1 MVMKKYPIKKNACIV
16 VDGFPM
22 RIRGAQLKNI
32 MFKGAVQLV
41 VDGNSYKI
49 IKKIEKYLE
58 KNYLNEVSEE
68 FDGFSNNDLYLIYE
82 ILVDKLSET
91 VYNKRP
97 SNQYKILDNNREI
110 FEELET
116 FEKAKVINEIIT
128 MLRCDASTTADLKLV
143 GGPSTAGG
151 LTVNKNTVGA
161 SCLVLINQS
170 VTGLYEERE
179 VLE

>member
-1 MVMKKYPIKKNACIV
+1 M
-16 VDGFPM
+16 
-22 RIRGAQLKNI
+22 
-32 MFKGAVQLV
+32 
-41 VDGNSYKI
+41 
-49 IKKIEKYLE
+49 
-58 KNYLNEVSEE
+58 NEVSEE